1 MQLTTTR
8 RAAVFCFL
16 SLSFF
21 LVLVSSAS
29 ASSISAKK
37 ADLKA
42 VEATLTKVHV
52 QSDVAVERYD
62 QATSQLHAVQAKVKQ
77 NQHLLKLAEYK
88 LEVANEQLQT
98 RAREIYMAQDVGI
111 IDVILSSRSFDELVT
126 PVSYTHLRAHE

>member
-8 RAAVFCFL
+8 RAAILCFL
-16 SLSFF
+16 SLSLF
-21 LVLVSSAS
+21 LVLVSSVS
-29 ASSISAKK
+29 ASPISAKK

-42 VEATLTKVHV
+42 VEAKLNTVHV

-88 LEVANEQLQT
+88 LCL
-98 RAREIYMAQDVGI
+98 
-111 IDVILSSRSFDELVT
+111 L
-126 PVSYTHLRAHE
+126 YTSPSPR

>member
-21 LVLVSSAS
+21 VVLVSSAS
-29 ASSISAKK
+29 ASPISAKK

-42 VEATLTKVHV
+42 VEVKLNKVHV

-62 QATSQLHAVQAKVKQ
+62 HATS
-77 NQHLLKLAEYK
+77 
-88 LEVANEQLQT
+88 
-98 RAREIYMAQDVGI
+98 
-111 IDVILSSRSFDELVT
+111 
-126 PVSYTHLRAHE
+126 